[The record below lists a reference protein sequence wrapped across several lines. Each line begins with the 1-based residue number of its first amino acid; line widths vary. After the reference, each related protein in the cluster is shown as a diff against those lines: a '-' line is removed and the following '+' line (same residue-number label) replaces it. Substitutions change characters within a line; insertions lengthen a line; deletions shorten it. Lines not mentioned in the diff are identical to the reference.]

1 MSRRRM
7 LSAFKTGATV
17 GNYADLAVLP
27 IDVDPQLVLSRNWVD
42 QPFYQ
47 IFAKD
52 TIIVQMSGSS
62 RIGMRNSNVNYF
74 IAQVGDNVYVPAG
87 TPHRIE
93 PIEEGVMLRYIALE
107 AGLVAAAWFCHTCGE
122 ELHRLEWEHDND
134 AEAAPIY
141 ATACT
146 RFSADLEAR
155 TCGTCGT
162 VAEPIDLDIL
172 GWSGLVSEAVPAAG

>member
-27 IDVDPQLVLSRNWVD
+27 TDVDPQLVLSRNSVD
-42 QPFYQ
+42 QPFHQ

-52 TIIVQMSGSS
+52 TVIVQMSGSS
-62 RIGMRNSNVNYF
+62 RISIRNSNVNHF
-74 IAQVGDNVYVPAG
+74 VAQVGDNVYIPAG

-107 AGLVAAAWFCHTCGE
+107 AGLVAAAWFCRTCDE
-122 ELHRLEWEHDND
+122 ELHRLEWDYDND
-134 AEAAPIY
+134 ADAAPIY
-141 ATACT
+141 ATACS
-146 RFSADLEAR
+146 RFSADLDAR
-155 TCGTCGT
+155 TCENCGT
-162 VAEPIDLDIL
+162 VAGPIDLDIL
-172 GWSGLVSEAVPAAG
+172 GWSELVTEPASVE